1 MKNNKHCH
9 VRLAK
14 HRACILSATLVSP
27 LLLVAIIYT
36 QADAQNPTQTAS
48 VTVASQKT
56 TTTTVAPAIVDNLE
70 QEQEQEQEH
79 DTDTDTDS
87 ISYGFEALQNSFAI
101 DIDLPVENLDDN
113 PNSAQLVKFSSL
125 TPSLLA
131 LIMQQNGV
139 DINDKQ
145 NYRLIDAKG
154 HIMPM
159 AIRPVSKQSSVNQV
173 LQVVSVETDNPNA
186 VEKLRHALTVQF
198 DNPDNQQSIN
208 IDLSNLPS
216 NPVAAV
222 TNSPVRTWWL
232 TNPNFAKTQPAL
244 STEQSVNLWLKFL
257 PVNSAPPSKR
267 PLQLQIYGS
276 DDLQSWQMVS
286 QTVVSPFDPSQPTQR
301 GQPSQMVA
309 TQADGTNQP
318 IATGNAIAI
327 EPQQANYRYW
337 QVVANQPINLEAA
350 SLNRMVSEASFF
362 LTRASFSKTKDNANQ
377 WRLSLAQPMLT
388 TGVSF
393 FVPENQLWQVSIN
406 VPEQEANQLAK
417 INKTA
422 NVSNDKTLANSQID
436 KNHTTVSW
444 QPTLTKSLQLGG
456 QMQQDD
462 LPVDLLTPMYEMYFL
477 AQGTAP
483 YRLVINEPPV
493 LQQPNITLSN
503 QQLTSLGNTVEGQ
516 MQNIEALNN
525 PNASFERYKTWA
537 LWGVLAAIVAALALI
552 ALRLYQQTTTQ
563 APKE

>member
-1 MKNNKHCH
+1 MKKNKHCH

-56 TTTTVAPAIVDNLE
+56 TTTTVAPAIVDNS
-70 QEQEQEQEH
+70 EQEH
-79 DTDTDTDS
+79 DTDN

-131 LIMQQNGV
+131 LIMQQNGAT
-139 DINDKQ
+139 ISDKQ
-145 NYRLIDAKG
+145 NYRLVDAKG
-154 HIMPM
+154 HIMPT

-186 VEKLRHALTVQF
+186 VEKLRHALTVQL

-216 NPVAAV
+216 NPVSAV

-232 TNPNFAKTQPAL
+232 TNPNFAKTEPTL
-244 STEQSVNLWLKFL
+244 STEQAVNLWLKFL
-257 PVNSAPPSKR
+257 PVNSVQPSKR

-286 QTVVSPFDPSQPTQR
+286 QTVVSPFDPTQR
-301 GQPSQMVA
+301 GQPTQYSQMVA
-309 TQADGTNQP
+309 PQTDGSNQP
-318 IATGNAIAI
+318 IATGHAIAI

-337 QVVANQPINLEAA
+337 QVVANQPVNLEAA
-350 SLNRMVSEASFF
+350 SLNRRVSEPSFF
-362 LTRASFSKTKDNANQ
+362 LTRASFSKTKEDANQ

-393 FVPENQLWQVSIN
+393 FVPENQLWQVRIS

-444 QPTLTKSLQLGG
+444 QPTLTKSLHLDG

-483 YRLVINEPPV
+483 YRLVINEPRV
-493 LQQPNITLSN
+493 LQQPNITLSD
-503 QQLTSLGNTVEGQ
+503 QQLTRLGNTVEGQ

>member
-1 MKNNKHCH
+1 MKKNKHCH

-36 QADAQNPTQTAS
+36 QADAQNPTQTAA

-56 TTTTVAPAIVDNLE
+56 ATTTVAPAIVDNS
-70 QEQEQEQEH
+70 EQEH
-79 DTDTDTDS
+79 DADS

-101 DIDLPVENLDDN
+101 DIDLPGENQEDN

-125 TPSLLA
+125 MPSLLA

-139 DINDKQ
+139 NISDKQ

-186 VEKLRHALTVQF
+186 VEKLRHALTVQV

-232 TNPNFAKTQPAL
+232 TNPNFAKNQSTL
-244 STEQSVNLWLKFL
+244 STEQAVNLWLKFL
-257 PVNSAPPSKR
+257 PVNSAQPSKR

-286 QTVVSPFDPSQPTQR
+286 QTVVSPFDPSQR
-301 GQPSQMVA
+301 GQPSHSTQHSQMVA
-309 TQADGTNQP
+309 PQADGTNQP

-362 LTRASFSKTKDNANQ
+362 LTRASFSKTKDDANQ

-393 FVPENQLWQVSIN
+393 FVPENQLWQVTIN

-444 QPTLTKSLQLGG
+444 QPTLTKSLQLAG

>member
-1 MKNNKHCH
+1 MKKNKHCQ
-9 VRLAK
+9 VKLAK
-14 HRACILSATLVSP
+14 YRACILSVTLVSP

-48 VTVASQKT
+48 VTVTSQK

-70 QEQEQEQEH
+70 QEQKH
-79 DTDTDTDS
+79 DTDS
-87 ISYGFEALQNSFAI
+87 ISYGFEALQNSFVI
-101 DIDLPVENLDDN
+101 DIDLPVEDLQDN

-131 LIMQQNGV
+131 LIMQQNGAT
-139 DINDKQ
+139 ISDKQ

-159 AIRPVSKQSSVNQV
+159 AIRQVSKQSSVNQV

-186 VEKLRHALTVQF
+186 VEKLRHALNVQLN
-198 DNPDNQQSIN
+198 NPDNQQSIN
-208 IDLSNLPS
+208 IDFSNLPS

-244 STEQSVNLWLKFL
+244 STEQAVNLWLKFL
-257 PVNSAPPSKR
+257 PVNAAQPSKR

-286 QTVVSPFDPSQPTQR
+286 QTVVSPFDPSQR
-301 GQPSQMVA
+301 GQPSQMLA
-309 TQADGTNQP
+309 PQADGTNQP

-337 QVVANQPINLEAA
+337 QVVANQPVNLEAA

-362 LTRASFSKTKDNANQ
+362 LTHASFSKTKDDANQ

-406 VPEQEANQLAK
+406 VPEQEVNQLAK

-483 YRLVINEPPV
+483 YRLVINEPGV

>member
-1 MKNNKHCH
+1 MKKNKHCQ
-9 VRLAK
+9 VKLAK
-14 HRACILSATLVSP
+14 YRACILSVTLVSP

-48 VTVASQKT
+48 VTVTSQK

-70 QEQEQEQEH
+70 QEQKH
-79 DTDTDTDS
+79 DTDS

-101 DIDLPVENLDDN
+101 DIDLPGENQEDN

-131 LIMQQNGV
+131 LIMQQNGAT
-139 DINDKQ
+139 ISDKQ

-186 VEKLRHALTVQF
+186 VEKLRHALNVQLN
-198 DNPDNQQSIN
+198 NPDNQQSIN
-208 IDLSNLPS
+208 IDFSNLPS

-232 TNPNFAKTQPAL
+232 TNPNFAKNQPAL
-244 STEQSVNLWLKFL
+244 STEQAVNLWLKFL
-257 PVNSAPPSKR
+257 PVNSAQPSKR

-286 QTVVSPFDPSQPTQR
+286 QTVVSPFSPSQR
-301 GQPSQMVA
+301 GQPSQMLA
-309 TQADGTNQP
+309 PQADGTNQP

-337 QVVANQPINLEAA
+337 QVVANQPVNLEAA
-350 SLNRMVSEASFF
+350 SLNRRVSEPSFF
-362 LTRASFSKTKDNANQ
+362 LTRASFSKTKDDANQ

-462 LPVDLLTPMYEMYFL
+462 LPVNLLTPMYEMYFL

-483 YRLVINEPPV
+483 YRLVINEPGV

>member
-1 MKNNKHCH
+1 MKKNKHCH
-9 VRLAK
+9 VKLAK

-48 VTVASQKT
+48 VTVVSQK
-56 TTTTVAPAIVDNLE
+56 TTTTVAPAIVDNS
-70 QEQEQEQEH
+70 EQEH
-79 DTDTDTDS
+79 DTDS
-87 ISYGFEALQNSFAI
+87 ISYGFEALQNGFAI
-101 DIDLPVENLDDN
+101 DIDLPGENQEDN

-139 DINDKQ
+139 SISDKQ

-159 AIRPVSKQSSVNQV
+159 AIRQVSKQSSVNQV

-186 VEKLRHALTVQF
+186 VEKLRHALTVQL

-216 NPVAAV
+216 NQVAAV

-232 TNPNFAKTQPAL
+232 TNPNFAKNQPAL
-244 STEQSVNLWLKFL
+244 STEQAVNLWLKFL
-257 PVNSAPPSKR
+257 PVNSAQPSKR

-286 QTVVSPFDPSQPTQR
+286 QTVVSPFSPSQR
-301 GQPSQMVA
+301 GQPSQMLA
-309 TQADGTNQP
+309 PQADGTNQP

-337 QVVANQPINLEAA
+337 QVVANQPVNLEAA
-350 SLNRMVSEASFF
+350 SLNRRVSEASFF
-362 LTRASFSKTKDNANQ
+362 LTHASFSKTKDDANQ

-406 VPEQEANQLAK
+406 VPEQEVNQLAK

-483 YRLVINEPPV
+483 YRLVINEPGV

>member
-1 MKNNKHCH
+1 MKKNKHCH

-14 HRACILSATLVSP
+14 HRACILSVTLVSP

-56 TTTTVAPAIVDNLE
+56 TTTTVAPAIVGNS
-70 QEQEQEQEH
+70 EQEH
-79 DTDTDTDS
+79 DTDS

-101 DIDLPVENLDDN
+101 DIDLPGENQADN

-131 LIMQQNGV
+131 LIMQQNGAT
-139 DINDKQ
+139 ISDKQ

-186 VEKLRHALTVQF
+186 VEKLRHALTVQL

-208 IDLSNLPS
+208 IDFSNLPS

-244 STEQSVNLWLKFL
+244 STEQAVNLWLKFL
-257 PVNSAPPSKR
+257 PVNSAQPSKR

-286 QTVVSPFDPSQPTQR
+286 QTVVSPFDPSQSTQPTQH
-301 GQPSQMVA
+301 SQMVA
-309 TQADGTNQP
+309 PQTDGSNQP
-318 IATGNAIAI
+318 IATGHAIAI

-337 QVVANQPINLEAA
+337 QVVANQPVNLEAA
-350 SLNRMVSEASFF
+350 SLNRRVSEPSFF
-362 LTRASFSKTKDNANQ
+362 LTRASFSKTKEDANQ

-393 FVPENQLWQVSIN
+393 FVPENQLWQVRIS

-436 KNHTTVSW
+436 KNHTVVSW
-444 QPTLTKSLQLGG
+444 QPTLTKSLHLDG

-483 YRLVINEPPV
+483 YRLVINEPRV
-493 LQQPNITLSN
+493 LQQPNITLSD
-503 QQLTSLGNTVEGQ
+503 QQLTRLGNTVEGQ

>member
-1 MKNNKHCH
+1 MKKNKHCH
-9 VRLAK
+9 VKLAK

-48 VTVASQKT
+48 VTVVSQK
-56 TTTTVAPAIVDNLE
+56 TTTTVAPAIVDNS
-70 QEQEQEQEH
+70 EQEH
-79 DTDTDTDS
+79 DTDS
-87 ISYGFEALQNSFAI
+87 ISYGFEALQNGFAI
-101 DIDLPVENLDDN
+101 DIDLPGENQEDN

-131 LIMQQNGV
+131 LIMQQNGAT
-139 DINDKQ
+139 ISDKQ

-186 VEKLRHALTVQF
+186 VEKLRHALTVQL

-216 NPVAAV
+216 NQVAAV

-232 TNPNFAKTQPAL
+232 TNPNFAKNQPAL
-244 STEQSVNLWLKFL
+244 STEQAVNLWLKFL
-257 PVNSAPPSKR
+257 PVNSAQPSKR

-286 QTVVSPFDPSQPTQR
+286 QTVVSPFSPSQR
-301 GQPSQMVA
+301 GQPSQMLA
-309 TQADGTNQP
+309 PQADGTNQP

-362 LTRASFSKTKDNANQ
+362 LTHASFSKTKDDANQ

-406 VPEQEANQLAK
+406 VPEQEVNQLAK

-483 YRLVINEPPV
+483 YRLVINEPGV

>member
-1 MKNNKHCH
+1 MKKNKHCQ
-9 VRLAK
+9 VKLAK
-14 HRACILSATLVSP
+14 YRACILSVTLVSP

-48 VTVASQKT
+48 VTVTSQK

-70 QEQEQEQEH
+70 QEQKH
-79 DTDTDTDS
+79 DTDS
-87 ISYGFEALQNSFAI
+87 ISYGFEALQNSFVI
-101 DIDLPVENLDDN
+101 DIDLPVEDLQDN

-131 LIMQQNGV
+131 LIMQQNGAT
-139 DINDKQ
+139 ISDKQ

-186 VEKLRHALTVQF
+186 VEKLRHALTVQL

-216 NPVAAV
+216 NQVAAV

-232 TNPNFAKTQPAL
+232 TNPNFAKNQPAL
-244 STEQSVNLWLKFL
+244 STEQAVNLWLKFL
-257 PVNSAPPSKR
+257 PVNSAQPSKR

-286 QTVVSPFDPSQPTQR
+286 QTVVSPFSPSQR
-301 GQPSQMVA
+301 GQPSQMLA
-309 TQADGTNQP
+309 PQADGSNQP

-362 LTRASFSKTKDNANQ
+362 LTHASFSKTKDDANQ

-393 FVPENQLWQVSIN
+393 FVPENQLWQVRIS

-422 NVSNDKTLANSQID
+422 NVSNDKTLATTQID
-436 KNHTTVSW
+436 KNHTVVSW
-444 QPTLTKSLQLGG
+444 QPTLTKSLQLSG

-483 YRLVINEPPV
+483 YRLVINEPGV

>member
-1 MKNNKHCH
+1 MKKNKHCH

-56 TTTTVAPAIVDNLE
+56 TTTTVAPAIVDNSE
-70 QEQEQEQEH
+70 QAH
-79 DTDTDTDS
+79 DTDS

-101 DIDLPVENLDDN
+101 DIDLPGENQADN

-131 LIMQQNGV
+131 LIMQQNGAT
-139 DINDKQ
+139 ISDKQ

-186 VEKLRHALTVQF
+186 VEKLRHALTVQL

-232 TNPNFAKTQPAL
+232 TNPNFAKNQSNL
-244 STEQSVNLWLKFL
+244 STEQAVNLWLKFL
-257 PVNSAPPSKR
+257 PVNAAQPSKR

-286 QTVVSPFDPSQPTQR
+286 QTVVSPFDPSQSTQPTQH
-301 GQPSQMVA
+301 SQMVA
-309 TQADGTNQP
+309 AQADGSNQP
-318 IATGNAIAI
+318 IATGHAIAI

-337 QVVANQPINLEAA
+337 QVVANQPVNLEAA
-350 SLNRMVSEASFF
+350 SLNRRVSEPSFF
-362 LTRASFSKTKDNANQ
+362 LTRASFSKTKEDANQ

-483 YRLVINEPPV
+483 YRLVINEPRV

>member
-1 MKNNKHCH
+1 MKKNKHCQ
-9 VRLAK
+9 VKLAK
-14 HRACILSATLVSP
+14 YRACILSVTLVSP

-56 TTTTVAPAIVDNLE
+56 TTTVAPAIVDNLE
-70 QEQEQEQEH
+70 QEQKH
-79 DTDTDTDS
+79 DTDS
-87 ISYGFEALQNSFAI
+87 ISYGFEALQNSFVI
-101 DIDLPVENLDDN
+101 DIDLPVEDLQDN

-131 LIMQQNGV
+131 LIMQQNGAT
-139 DINDKQ
+139 ISDKQ

-186 VEKLRHALTVQF
+186 VEKLRHALNVQLN
-198 DNPDNQQSIN
+198 NPDNQQSIN
-208 IDLSNLPS
+208 IDFSNLPS

-232 TNPNFAKTQPAL
+232 TNPNFAKNQPAL
-244 STEQSVNLWLKFL
+244 STEQAINLWLKFL
-257 PVNSAPPSKR
+257 PVNSAQPSKR

-286 QTVVSPFDPSQPTQR
+286 QTVVSPFSPSQR
-301 GQPSQMVA
+301 GQPSQMLA
-309 TQADGTNQP
+309 PQADGTNQP

-337 QVVANQPINLEAA
+337 QVVANQPVNLEAA
-350 SLNRMVSEASFF
+350 SLNRRVSEPSFF
-362 LTRASFSKTKDNANQ
+362 LTRASFSKTKDDANQ

-406 VPEQEANQLAK
+406 VPEQEVNQLAK

-483 YRLVINEPPV
+483 YRLVINEPGV

>member
-1 MKNNKHCH
+1 MKKNKHCQ
-9 VRLAK
+9 VKLAK
-14 HRACILSATLVSP
+14 YRACILSVTLVSP

-48 VTVASQKT
+48 VTVTSQK

-70 QEQEQEQEH
+70 QEQKH
-79 DTDTDTDS
+79 DTDS
-87 ISYGFEALQNSFAI
+87 ISYGFEALQNSFVI
-101 DIDLPVENLDDN
+101 DIDLPVEDLQDN

-131 LIMQQNGV
+131 LIMQQNGAT
-139 DINDKQ
+139 ISDKQ

-186 VEKLRHALTVQF
+186 VEKLRHALNVQLN
-198 DNPDNQQSIN
+198 NPDNQQSIN
-208 IDLSNLPS
+208 IDFSNLPS

-232 TNPNFAKTQPAL
+232 TNPNFAKNQPAL
-244 STEQSVNLWLKFL
+244 STEQAINLWLKFL
-257 PVNSAPPSKR
+257 PVNSAQPSKR

-286 QTVVSPFDPSQPTQR
+286 QTVVSPFDPSQSTQPTQH
-301 GQPSQMVA
+301 SQMVA
-309 TQADGTNQP
+309 AQADGSNQP

-337 QVVANQPINLEAA
+337 QVVANQPVNLEAA
-350 SLNRMVSEASFF
+350 SLNRRVSEASFF
-362 LTRASFSKTKDNANQ
+362 LTHASFSKTKDDANQ

-393 FVPENQLWQVSIN
+393 FVPENQLWQVRIS
-406 VPEQEANQLAK
+406 VPEQEVNQLAK

-483 YRLVINEPPV
+483 YRLVINEPGV

>member
-1 MKNNKHCH
+1 MKKNKHCQ
-9 VRLAK
+9 VKLAK
-14 HRACILSATLVSP
+14 YRACILSVTLVSP

-48 VTVASQKT
+48 VTVTSQK

-70 QEQEQEQEH
+70 QEQKH
-79 DTDTDTDS
+79 DTDS
-87 ISYGFEALQNSFAI
+87 ISYGFEALQNGFAI
-101 DIDLPVENLDDN
+101 DIDLPGENQEDN

-139 DINDKQ
+139 SISDKQ

-186 VEKLRHALTVQF
+186 VEKLRHALTVQL

-232 TNPNFAKTQPAL
+232 TNPNFAKNQPAL
-244 STEQSVNLWLKFL
+244 STEQAINLWLKFL
-257 PVNSAPPSKR
+257 PVNSAQPSKR

-286 QTVVSPFDPSQPTQR
+286 QTVVSPFSPSQR
-301 GQPSQMVA
+301 GQPSQMLA
-309 TQADGTNQP
+309 PQADGTNQP

-337 QVVANQPINLEAA
+337 QVVANQPVNLEAA
-350 SLNRMVSEASFF
+350 SLNRRVSEPSFF
-362 LTRASFSKTKDNANQ
+362 LTRASFSKTKEDANQ

-406 VPEQEANQLAK
+406 VPEQEVNQLAK

-483 YRLVINEPPV
+483 YRLVINEPGV

>member
-1 MKNNKHCH
+1 MKKNKHCQ
-9 VRLAK
+9 VKLAK
-14 HRACILSATLVSP
+14 YRACILSATLVSP

-48 VTVASQKT
+48 ASITSQTQT
-56 TTTTVAPAIVDNLE
+56 TTTAVVPAIVDNLE
-70 QEQEQEQEH
+70 QEQEQEH
-79 DTDTDTDS
+79 DTDS

-101 DIDLPVENLDDN
+101 DIDLPVEDLDDN

-139 DINDKQ
+139 NISDKQ

-186 VEKLRHALTVQF
+186 VEKLRHALTVQL

-208 IDLSNLPS
+208 IDFSNLPS

-222 TNSPVRTWWL
+222 ANSPVRTWWL
-232 TNPNFAKTQPAL
+232 TNPNFAKNQSTL
-244 STEQSVNLWLKFL
+244 STEQAVNLWLKFL
-257 PVNSAPPSKR
+257 PVNSAQPSKR

-286 QTVVSPFDPSQPTQR
+286 QTVVSPFDPTQN
-301 GQPSQMVA
+301 SQMVA
-309 TQADGTNQP
+309 PQADGSNQP

-362 LTRASFSKTKDNANQ
+362 LTRASFSKTKDDTSQ

-483 YRLVINEPPV
+483 YRLVINEPRV
-493 LQQPNITLSN
+493 LQQPNITLSD
-503 QQLTSLGNTVEGQ
+503 QQLTSLGNTAEGQ

>member
-1 MKNNKHCH
+1 MKKNKHCH
-9 VRLAK
+9 VKLAK

-48 VTVASQKT
+48 VTVVSQK

-70 QEQEQEQEH
+70 QEQKH
-79 DTDTDTDS
+79 DTDS
-87 ISYGFEALQNSFAI
+87 ISYGFEALQNSFVI
-101 DIDLPVENLDDN
+101 DIDLPVEDLQDN

-131 LIMQQNGV
+131 LIMQQNGAT
-139 DINDKQ
+139 ISDKQ

-186 VEKLRHALTVQF
+186 VEKLRHALTVQL

-216 NPVAAV
+216 NQVAAV

-232 TNPNFAKTQPAL
+232 TNPNFAKNQPAL
-244 STEQSVNLWLKFL
+244 STEQAVNLWLKFL
-257 PVNSAPPSKR
+257 PVNSAQPSKR

-286 QTVVSPFDPSQPTQR
+286 QTVVSPFSPSQR
-301 GQPSQMVA
+301 GQPSQMLA
-309 TQADGTNQP
+309 PQADGTNQP

-362 LTRASFSKTKDNANQ
+362 LTHASFSKTKDDANQ

-406 VPEQEANQLAK
+406 VPEQEVNQLAK

-483 YRLVINEPPV
+483 YRLVINEPGV

>member
-1 MKNNKHCH
+1 MKKNKHCQ
-9 VRLAK
+9 VKLAK
-14 HRACILSATLVSP
+14 YRACILSVTLVSP

-48 VTVASQKT
+48 VTVTSQK

-70 QEQEQEQEH
+70 QEQKH
-79 DTDTDTDS
+79 DTDS
-87 ISYGFEALQNSFAI
+87 ISYGFEALQNSFVI
-101 DIDLPVENLDDN
+101 DIDLPVEDLQDN

-131 LIMQQNGV
+131 LIMQQNGAT
-139 DINDKQ
+139 ISDKQ

-186 VEKLRHALTVQF
+186 VEKLRHALNVQL

-216 NPVAAV
+216 NQVAAV

-232 TNPNFAKTQPAL
+232 TNPNFAKNQPAL
-244 STEQSVNLWLKFL
+244 STEQAVNLWLKFL
-257 PVNSAPPSKR
+257 PVNSAQPSKR

-286 QTVVSPFDPSQPTQR
+286 QTVVSPFSPSQR
-301 GQPSQMVA
+301 GQPSQMLA
-309 TQADGTNQP
+309 PQADGTNQP

-362 LTRASFSKTKDNANQ
+362 LTHASFSKTKDDANQ

-406 VPEQEANQLAK
+406 VPEQEVNQLAK

-483 YRLVINEPPV
+483 YRLVINEPGV

>member
-1 MKNNKHCH
+1 MKKNKHCQ
-9 VRLAK
+9 VKLAK
-14 HRACILSATLVSP
+14 YRACILSVTLVSP

-48 VTVASQKT
+48 VTVTSQK

-70 QEQEQEQEH
+70 QEQKH
-79 DTDTDTDS
+79 DTDS
-87 ISYGFEALQNSFAI
+87 ISYGFEALQNSFVI
-101 DIDLPVENLDDN
+101 DIDLPVEDLQDN

-131 LIMQQNGV
+131 LIMQQNGAT
-139 DINDKQ
+139 ISDKQ

-186 VEKLRHALTVQF
+186 VEKLRHALNVQLN
-198 DNPDNQQSIN
+198 NPDNQQSIN
-208 IDLSNLPS
+208 IDFSNLPS

-232 TNPNFAKTQPAL
+232 TNPNFAKNQPAL
-244 STEQSVNLWLKFL
+244 STEQAVNLWLKFL
-257 PVNSAPPSKR
+257 PVNSAQPSKR

-286 QTVVSPFDPSQPTQR
+286 QTVVSPFDPSQSTQPTQH
-301 GQPSQMVA
+301 SQMVA
-309 TQADGTNQP
+309 AQADGSNQP

-337 QVVANQPINLEAA
+337 QVVANQPVNLEAA
-350 SLNRMVSEASFF
+350 SLNRRVSEPSLF
-362 LTRASFSKTKDNANQ
+362 LTRASFSKTKEDANQ

-393 FVPENQLWQVSIN
+393 FVPENQLWQVRIS
-406 VPEQEANQLAK
+406 VPEQEVNQLAK

-483 YRLVINEPPV
+483 YRLVINEPGV

>member
-1 MKNNKHCH
+1 MKKNKHCQ
-9 VRLAK
+9 VKLAK
-14 HRACILSATLVSP
+14 YRACILSVTLVSP

-48 VTVASQKT
+48 VTVTSQK

-70 QEQEQEQEH
+70 QEQKH
-79 DTDTDTDS
+79 DTDS
-87 ISYGFEALQNSFAI
+87 ISYGFEALQNSFVI
-101 DIDLPVENLDDN
+101 DIDLPVEDLQDN

-139 DINDKQ
+139 SISDKQ

-159 AIRPVSKQSSVNQV
+159 AIRQVSKQSSVNQV

-186 VEKLRHALTVQF
+186 VEKLRHALTVQL

-216 NPVAAV
+216 NQVAAV

-232 TNPNFAKTQPAL
+232 TNPNFAKNQPAL
-244 STEQSVNLWLKFL
+244 STEQAVNLWLKFL
-257 PVNSAPPSKR
+257 PVNSAQPSKR

-286 QTVVSPFDPSQPTQR
+286 QTVVSPFSPSQR
-301 GQPSQMVA
+301 GQPSQMLA
-309 TQADGTNQP
+309 PQADGTNQP

-362 LTRASFSKTKDNANQ
+362 LTHASFSKTKDDANQ

-406 VPEQEANQLAK
+406 VPEQEVNQLAK

-483 YRLVINEPPV
+483 YRLVINEPGV

>member
-1 MKNNKHCH
+1 MKKNKHCH

-14 HRACILSATLVSP
+14 HRACILAATLVSP

-56 TTTTVAPAIVDNLE
+56 TTTTVVPAIVDNS
-70 QEQEQEQEH
+70 EQEQEH
-79 DTDTDTDS
+79 DTDS

-131 LIMQQNGV
+131 LIMQQNGAT
-139 DINDKQ
+139 ISDKQ

-186 VEKLRHALTVQF
+186 VEKLRHALTVQL

-232 TNPNFAKTQPAL
+232 TNPNFAKNQPNL
-244 STEQSVNLWLKFL
+244 STEQAVNLWLKFL
-257 PVNSAPPSKR
+257 PVNAAQPSKR

-286 QTVVSPFDPSQPTQR
+286 QTVVSPFDSSQPTQH
-301 GQPSQMVA
+301 SQMVVP
-309 TQADGTNQP
+309 QADGTNQP

-362 LTRASFSKTKDNANQ
+362 LTRASFSKTKDDANQ

-537 LWGVLAAIVAALALI
+537 LWGVLTAIVAALALI

>member
-1 MKNNKHCH
+1 MKKNKHCH

-14 HRACILSATLVSP
+14 YRACILSATLFSP
-27 LLLVAIIYT
+27 LLLIAIIYT

-48 VTVASQKT
+48 ASITSQTQT
-56 TTTTVAPAIVDNLE
+56 TTTTVTPAIVDNS
-70 QEQEQEQEH
+70 EQEH
-79 DTDTDTDS
+79 DIDS
-87 ISYGFEALQNSFAI
+87 ISYGLEALQNSFAI
-101 DIDLPVENLDDN
+101 DIDLPVEDLDDN

-173 LQVVSVETDNPNA
+173 LQVVSVEMDNPNA
-186 VEKLRHALTVQF
+186 VEKLRHALTVQL
-198 DNPDNQQSIN
+198 DNSDNQQSIN

-244 STEQSVNLWLKFL
+244 STEQAVNLWLKFL
-257 PVNSAPPSKR
+257 PVNSAQPSKR

-309 TQADGTNQP
+309 LQADGSNQP

-350 SLNRMVSEASFF
+350 SLNRRVSEASFF

-462 LPVDLLTPMYEMYFL
+462 LPVNLLTPMYEMYFL

-483 YRLVINEPPV
+483 YRLVINEPRV

>member
-1 MKNNKHCH
+1 MKKNKHCH
-9 VRLAK
+9 VKLAK

-48 VTVASQKT
+48 VTVVSQK

-70 QEQEQEQEH
+70 QEQKH
-79 DTDTDTDS
+79 DTDS
-87 ISYGFEALQNSFAI
+87 ISYGFEALQNSFVI
-101 DIDLPVENLDDN
+101 DIDLPVEDLQDN

-131 LIMQQNGV
+131 LIMQQNGAT
-139 DINDKQ
+139 ISDKQ

-186 VEKLRHALTVQF
+186 VEKLRHALNVQLN
-198 DNPDNQQSIN
+198 NPDNQQSIN
-208 IDLSNLPS
+208 IDFSNLPS

-232 TNPNFAKTQPAL
+232 TNPNFAKNQPAL
-244 STEQSVNLWLKFL
+244 STEQAINLWLKFL
-257 PVNSAPPSKR
+257 PVNSAQPSKR

-286 QTVVSPFDPSQPTQR
+286 QTVVSPFSPSQR
-301 GQPSQMVA
+301 GQPSQMLA
-309 TQADGTNQP
+309 PQADGTNQP

-362 LTRASFSKTKDNANQ
+362 LTHASFSKTKDDANQ

-393 FVPENQLWQVSIN
+393 FVPENQLWQVRIS
-406 VPEQEANQLAK
+406 VPEQEVNQLAK

-483 YRLVINEPPV
+483 YRLVINEPGV

>member
-1 MKNNKHCH
+1 MKKNKHCQ
-9 VRLAK
+9 VKLAK
-14 HRACILSATLVSP
+14 YRACILSVTLVSP

-48 VTVASQKT
+48 VTVTSQK

-70 QEQEQEQEH
+70 QEQKH
-79 DTDTDTDS
+79 DTDS
-87 ISYGFEALQNSFAI
+87 ISYGFEALQNSFVI
-101 DIDLPVENLDDN
+101 DIDLPVEDLQDN

-131 LIMQQNGV
+131 LIMQQNGAT
-139 DINDKQ
+139 ISDKQ

-159 AIRPVSKQSSVNQV
+159 AIRPVSKQSSVNHV

-186 VEKLRHALTVQF
+186 VEKLRHALNVQLN
-198 DNPDNQQSIN
+198 NPDNQQSIN
-208 IDLSNLPS
+208 IDFSNLPS

-232 TNPNFAKTQPAL
+232 TNPNFAKNQPAL
-244 STEQSVNLWLKFL
+244 STEQAINLWLKFL
-257 PVNSAPPSKR
+257 PVNSAQPSKR

-286 QTVVSPFDPSQPTQR
+286 QTVVSPFDPSQSTQPTQH
-301 GQPSQMVA
+301 SQMVA
-309 TQADGTNQP
+309 AQADGSNQP

-337 QVVANQPINLEAA
+337 QVVANQPVNLEAA
-350 SLNRMVSEASFF
+350 SLNRRVSEASFF
-362 LTRASFSKTKDNANQ
+362 LTHASFSKTKDDANQ

-393 FVPENQLWQVSIN
+393 FVPENQLWQVRIS
-406 VPEQEANQLAK
+406 VPEQEVNQLAK

-483 YRLVINEPPV
+483 YRLVINEPGV

>member
-1 MKNNKHCH
+1 MKKNKHCH
-9 VRLAK
+9 VKLAK
-14 HRACILSATLVSP
+14 HRACILSVTLVSP

-36 QADAQNPTQTAS
+36 QADAQNRTQTAS
-48 VTVASQKT
+48 VTVASQTQT
-56 TTTTVAPAIVDNLE
+56 TTTTVVPAIVDNS
-70 QEQEQEQEH
+70 EQEH
-79 DTDTDTDS
+79 DTDS

-101 DIDLPVENLDDN
+101 DIDLPGENQEDN
-113 PNSAQLVKFSSL
+113 PNNAQLVKFSSL

-131 LIMQQNGV
+131 LITQQNGV

-186 VEKLRHALTVQF
+186 VEKLRHALTVQL

-208 IDLSNLPS
+208 IALSNLPS
-216 NPVAAV
+216 NPVSAV

-232 TNPNFAKTQPAL
+232 TNPNFAKNQSTL
-244 STEQSVNLWLKFL
+244 STEQAVNLWLKFL
-257 PVNSAPPSKR
+257 PVNSAQPSKR

-286 QTVVSPFDPSQPTQR
+286 QTVVSPFNPTQN
-301 GQPSQMVA
+301 SQMVA
-309 TQADGTNQP
+309 PQADGTNQP

-362 LTRASFSKTKDNANQ
+362 LTRASFSKTKDDTSQ

-483 YRLVINEPPV
+483 YRLVINEPRV

>member
-1 MKNNKHCH
+1 MKKNKHCQ
-9 VRLAK
+9 VKLAK
-14 HRACILSATLVSP
+14 YRACILSVTLVSP

-48 VTVASQKT
+48 VTVTSQK

-70 QEQEQEQEH
+70 QEQKH
-79 DTDTDTDS
+79 DTDS
-87 ISYGFEALQNSFAI
+87 ISYGFEALQNSFVI
-101 DIDLPVENLDDN
+101 DIDLPVEDLQDN

-131 LIMQQNGV
+131 LIMQQNGAT
-139 DINDKQ
+139 ISDKQ

-186 VEKLRHALTVQF
+186 VEKLRHALTVQL
-198 DNPDNQQSIN
+198 DNPNNQQSIN

-232 TNPNFAKTQPAL
+232 TNPNFAKNQPAL
-244 STEQSVNLWLKFL
+244 STEQAVNLWLKFL
-257 PVNSAPPSKR
+257 PVNSAQPSKR

-286 QTVVSPFDPSQPTQR
+286 QTVVSPFDPSQSTQPTQH
-301 GQPSQMVA
+301 SQMVA
-309 TQADGTNQP
+309 PQADGSNQP

-362 LTRASFSKTKDNANQ
+362 LTHASFSKTKDDANQ

-393 FVPENQLWQVSIN
+393 FVPENQLWQVRIS

-483 YRLVINEPPV
+483 YRLVINEPGV

>member
-1 MKNNKHCH
+1 MKNNQHCH

-27 LLLVAIIYT
+27 LLLIAIIYT

-48 VTVASQKT
+48 VTVASQTQT
-56 TTTTVAPAIVDNLE
+56 TTTTVVPAIVDNS
-70 QEQEQEQEH
+70 EQEQEQEH
-79 DTDTDTDS
+79 DTDS

-101 DIDLPVENLDDN
+101 DIDLPGENQEDN

-139 DINDKQ
+139 NISDKQ

-186 VEKLRHALTVQF
+186 VEKLRHALTVQL

-232 TNPNFAKTQPAL
+232 TNPNFAKNQSTL
-244 STEQSVNLWLKFL
+244 STEQAVNLWLKFL
-257 PVNSAPPSKR
+257 PVNSAQPSKR

-286 QTVVSPFDPSQPTQR
+286 QTVVSPFSRSQPTQ
-301 GQPSQMVA
+301 MVA
-309 TQADGTNQP
+309 PQVDGSNQP

-417 INKTA
+417 INNTA

-462 LPVDLLTPMYEMYFL
+462 LPVNLLTPMYEMYFL

-483 YRLVINEPPV
+483 YRLVINEPRV

-503 QQLTSLGNTVEGQ
+503 QQLTSLGNTAEGQ

>member
-1 MKNNKHCH
+1 MKKNKHCQ
-9 VRLAK
+9 VKLAK
-14 HRACILSATLVSP
+14 YRACILSVTLVSP

-70 QEQEQEQEH
+70 QEQKH
-79 DTDTDTDS
+79 DTDS
-87 ISYGFEALQNSFAI
+87 ISYGFEALQNSFVI
-101 DIDLPVENLDDN
+101 DIDLPVEDLQDN

-131 LIMQQNGV
+131 LIMQQNGAT
-139 DINDKQ
+139 ISDKQ

-186 VEKLRHALTVQF
+186 VEKLRHALNVQLN
-198 DNPDNQQSIN
+198 NPDNQQSIN
-208 IDLSNLPS
+208 IDFSNLPS

-232 TNPNFAKTQPAL
+232 TNPNFAKNQPAL
-244 STEQSVNLWLKFL
+244 STEQAVNLWLKFL
-257 PVNSAPPSKR
+257 PVNSAQPSKR

-286 QTVVSPFDPSQPTQR
+286 QTVVSPFSPSQR
-301 GQPSQMVA
+301 GQPSQMLA
-309 TQADGTNQP
+309 PQADGTNQP

-362 LTRASFSKTKDNANQ
+362 LTHASFSKTKDDANQ

-422 NVSNDKTLANSQID
+422 TVSNDKTLANSQID

-483 YRLVINEPPV
+483 YRLVINEPRV

>member
-1 MKNNKHCH
+1 MKKNKHCQ
-9 VRLAK
+9 VKLAK
-14 HRACILSATLVSP
+14 YRACILSATLVSP

-56 TTTTVAPAIVDNLE
+56 TTTTTVAPAIVDKS
-70 QEQEQEQEH
+70 EQEH
-79 DTDTDTDS
+79 DTDS
-87 ISYGFEALQNSFAI
+87 ISYGFEALQNSFVI
-101 DIDLPVENLDDN
+101 DIDLPVEDLQDN

-131 LIMQQNGV
+131 LIMQQNGAT
-139 DINDKQ
+139 ISDKQ

-186 VEKLRHALTVQF
+186 VEKLRHALNVQLN
-198 DNPDNQQSIN
+198 NPDNQQSIN
-208 IDLSNLPS
+208 IDFSNLPS

-232 TNPNFAKTQPAL
+232 TNPNFAKTEPTL
-244 STEQSVNLWLKFL
+244 STEQAVNLWLKFL
-257 PVNSAPPSKR
+257 PVNSVQPSKR

-286 QTVVSPFDPSQPTQR
+286 QTVVSPFDPSQSTQPTQH
-301 GQPSQMVA
+301 SQMVA
-309 TQADGTNQP
+309 PQADGSNQP

-337 QVVANQPINLEAA
+337 QVVANQPVNLEAA
-350 SLNRMVSEASFF
+350 SLNRRVSEPSFF
-362 LTRASFSKTKDNANQ
+362 LTRASFSKTKEDANQ

-406 VPEQEANQLAK
+406 VPEQEVNQLAK

-444 QPTLTKSLQLGG
+444 QPTLTKSLHLDG

-483 YRLVINEPPV
+483 YRLVINEPRV

>member
-1 MKNNKHCH
+1 MKKNKHCH

-14 HRACILSATLVSP
+14 HRACILSVTLVSP

-56 TTTTVAPAIVDNLE
+56 TTTTVAPAIVDNSE
-70 QEQEQEQEH
+70 QAH
-79 DTDTDTDS
+79 DTDS

-101 DIDLPVENLDDN
+101 DIDLPGENQADN

-139 DINDKQ
+139 SISDKQ

-186 VEKLRHALTVQF
+186 VEKLRHALTVQL

-232 TNPNFAKTQPAL
+232 TNPNFAKNQSNL
-244 STEQSVNLWLKFL
+244 STEQAVNLWLKFL
-257 PVNSAPPSKR
+257 PVNAAQPSKR

-286 QTVVSPFDPSQPTQR
+286 QTVVSPFDPTQR
-301 GQPSQMVA
+301 GQPTQYSQMVA
-309 TQADGTNQP
+309 PQTDGSNQP
-318 IATGNAIAI
+318 IATGHAIAI

-337 QVVANQPINLEAA
+337 QVVANQPVNLEAA
-350 SLNRMVSEASFF
+350 SLNRRVSEPSFF
-362 LTRASFSKTKDNANQ
+362 LTRASFSKTKEDANQ

-393 FVPENQLWQVSIN
+393 FVPENQLWQVRIS

-444 QPTLTKSLQLGG
+444 QPTLTKSLQLAG

-483 YRLVINEPPV
+483 YRLVINEPRV
-493 LQQPNITLSN
+493 LQQPNITLSD
-503 QQLTSLGNTVEGQ
+503 QQLTRLGNTVEGQ

>member
-1 MKNNKHCH
+1 MKKNKHCH

-48 VTVASQKT
+48 VTVDSQKT
-56 TTTTVAPAIVDNLE
+56 TTTTVVPAIVDNSE
-70 QEQEQEQEH
+70 QAH
-79 DTDTDTDS
+79 DTDS

-101 DIDLPVENLDDN
+101 DIDLPGENQEDN

-131 LIMQQNGV
+131 LIMQQNGAT
-139 DINDKQ
+139 ISDKQ

-186 VEKLRHALTVQF
+186 VEKLRHALTVQL

-208 IDLSNLPS
+208 IDFSNLPS
-216 NPVAAV
+216 NPVSAV

-232 TNPNFAKTQPAL
+232 TNPNFAKNQPAL
-244 STEQSVNLWLKFL
+244 STEQAVNLWLKFL
-257 PVNSAPPSKR
+257 PVNSAQPSKR

-286 QTVVSPFDPSQPTQR
+286 QTVVSPFNPTQH
-301 GQPSQMVA
+301 SQMVA
-309 TQADGTNQP
+309 PQTDGSNHP

-350 SLNRMVSEASFF
+350 SLNRRVSEASFF
-362 LTRASFSKTKDNANQ
+362 LTRASFSKTKDDANQ

-393 FVPENQLWQVSIN
+393 FVPENQLWQVRIS

-422 NVSNDKTLANSQID
+422 NVSNDKTLANTQID

-444 QPTLTKSLQLGG
+444 QPTLTKSLQLAG

-483 YRLVINEPPV
+483 YRLVINEPRV

>member
-1 MKNNKHCH
+1 MKKNKHCQ
-9 VRLAK
+9 VKLAK
-14 HRACILSATLVSP
+14 YRACILSVTLVSP

-48 VTVASQKT
+48 VTVASQTQT
-56 TTTTVAPAIVDNLE
+56 TTTTVVPAIVDNS
-70 QEQEQEQEH
+70 EQEH
-79 DTDTDTDS
+79 DTDS

-101 DIDLPVENLDDN
+101 DIDLPGENQEDN

-139 DINDKQ
+139 NISDKQ

-186 VEKLRHALTVQF
+186 VEKLRHALTVQL

-244 STEQSVNLWLKFL
+244 STEQAVNLWLKFL
-257 PVNSAPPSKR
+257 PVNSAQPSKR

-286 QTVVSPFDPSQPTQR
+286 QTVVSPFDPSQLT
-301 GQPSQMVA
+301 QPSQMVA

-318 IATGNAIAI
+318 IAAGNAIAI

-362 LTRASFSKTKDNANQ
+362 LTRASFSKTKDDANQ

-393 FVPENQLWQVSIN
+393 FVPENQLWQVRIS

-422 NVSNDKTLANSQID
+422 NVSNDKTLATTQID
-436 KNHTTVSW
+436 KNHTVVSW
-444 QPTLTKSLQLGG
+444 QPTLTKSLHLDG

-462 LPVDLLTPMYEMYFL
+462 LPVNLLTPMYEMYFL

-483 YRLVINEPPV
+483 YRLVINEPRV

>member
-1 MKNNKHCH
+1 MKKNKHCQ
-9 VRLAK
+9 VKLAK
-14 HRACILSATLVSP
+14 YRACILSVTLVSP

-70 QEQEQEQEH
+70 QEQEQEH
-79 DTDTDTDS
+79 DTDTDS
-87 ISYGFEALQNSFAI
+87 ISYGFEALQNSFVI
-101 DIDLPVENLDDN
+101 DIDLPVEDLQDN

-131 LIMQQNGV
+131 LIMQQNGAT
-139 DINDKQ
+139 ISDKQ

-186 VEKLRHALTVQF
+186 VEKLRHALTVQL

-232 TNPNFAKTQPAL
+232 TNPNFAKTEPTL
-244 STEQSVNLWLKFL
+244 STEQAVNLWLKFL
-257 PVNSAPPSKR
+257 PVNSAQPSKR

-286 QTVVSPFDPSQPTQR
+286 QTVVSPFSRSQPTQT
-301 GQPSQMVA
+301 VA
-309 TQADGTNQP
+309 PQVDGSNQP

-362 LTRASFSKTKDNANQ
+362 LTRASFSKTKDDANQ

-393 FVPENQLWQVSIN
+393 FVPENQLWQVRIS

-422 NVSNDKTLANSQID
+422 NVSNDKTLATTQID

-483 YRLVINEPPV
+483 YRLVINEPRV

-503 QQLTSLGNTVEGQ
+503 QQLTRLGNTVEGQ

>member
-1 MKNNKHCH
+1 MKKNKHCQ
-9 VRLAK
+9 VKLAK
-14 HRACILSATLVSP
+14 YRACILSVTLVSP

-48 VTVASQKT
+48 VTVTSQK

-70 QEQEQEQEH
+70 QEQKH
-79 DTDTDTDS
+79 DTDS
-87 ISYGFEALQNSFAI
+87 ISYGFEALQNSFVI
-101 DIDLPVENLDDN
+101 DIDLPVEDLQDN

-131 LIMQQNGV
+131 LIMQQNGAT
-139 DINDKQ
+139 ISDKQ

-159 AIRPVSKQSSVNQV
+159 AIRQVSKQSSVNQV

-186 VEKLRHALTVQF
+186 VEKLRHALNVQLN
-198 DNPDNQQSIN
+198 NPDNQQSIN
-208 IDLSNLPS
+208 IDFSNLPS

-232 TNPNFAKTQPAL
+232 TNPNFAKNQPAL
-244 STEQSVNLWLKFL
+244 STEQAVNLWLKFL
-257 PVNSAPPSKR
+257 PVNSAQPSKR

-286 QTVVSPFDPSQPTQR
+286 QTVVSPFSPSQR
-301 GQPSQMVA
+301 GQPSQMLA
-309 TQADGTNQP
+309 PQADGTNQP

-337 QVVANQPINLEAA
+337 QVVANQPVNLEAA
-350 SLNRMVSEASFF
+350 SLNRRVSEPSFF
-362 LTRASFSKTKDNANQ
+362 LTRASFSKTKEDANQ

-393 FVPENQLWQVSIN
+393 FVPENQLWQVRIS

-422 NVSNDKTLANSQID
+422 NVSNDKTLATTQID
-436 KNHTTVSW
+436 KNHTVVSW
-444 QPTLTKSLQLGG
+444 QPTLTKSLHLDG

-462 LPVDLLTPMYEMYFL
+462 LPVNLLTPMYEMYFL

-483 YRLVINEPPV
+483 YRLVINEPGV

>member
-1 MKNNKHCH
+1 MKKNKHCQ
-9 VRLAK
+9 VKLNK
-14 HRACILSATLVSP
+14 YRACILSVTLVSP

-48 VTVASQKT
+48 VTVASQTQT
-56 TTTTVAPAIVDNLE
+56 TTTTVVPAIVDNS
-70 QEQEQEQEH
+70 EQEQEH
-79 DTDTDTDS
+79 DTDN

-101 DIDLPVENLDDN
+101 DIDLPGENQADN

-139 DINDKQ
+139 SISDKQ

-186 VEKLRHALTVQF
+186 VEKLRHALTVQL

-208 IDLSNLPS
+208 IDFSNLPS

-222 TNSPVRTWWL
+222 ANSPVRTWWL
-232 TNPNFAKTQPAL
+232 TNPNFAKNQSTL
-244 STEQSVNLWLKFL
+244 STEQAVNLWLKFL
-257 PVNSAPPSKR
+257 PVNSAQPSKR

-286 QTVVSPFDPSQPTQR
+286 QTVVSPFNPS
-301 GQPSQMVA
+301 QPSQMVA
-309 TQADGTNQP
+309 PQADGSNQP

-362 LTRASFSKTKDNANQ
+362 LTRASFSKTKEDANQ

-483 YRLVINEPPV
+483 YRLVINEPRV

>member
-1 MKNNKHCH
+1 MKKNKHCH
-9 VRLAK
+9 VKLAK

-48 VTVASQKT
+48 VTVVSQK
-56 TTTTVAPAIVDNLE
+56 TTTTVAPAIVDNS
-70 QEQEQEQEH
+70 EQEH
-79 DTDTDTDS
+79 DTDS

-101 DIDLPVENLDDN
+101 DIDLPGENQADN

-131 LIMQQNGV
+131 LIMQQNGAT
-139 DINDKQ
+139 ISDKQ

-186 VEKLRHALTVQF
+186 VEKLRHALNVQLN
-198 DNPDNQQSIN
+198 NPDNQQSIN
-208 IDLSNLPS
+208 IDFSNLPS

-232 TNPNFAKTQPAL
+232 TNPNFAKNQPNL
-244 STEQSVNLWLKFL
+244 STEQAVNLWLKFL
-257 PVNSAPPSKR
+257 PVNAAQPSKR

-286 QTVVSPFDPSQPTQR
+286 QTVVSPFDPSQSTQPTQH
-301 GQPSQMVA
+301 SQMVA
-309 TQADGTNQP
+309 PQTDGSNQP

-362 LTRASFSKTKDNANQ
+362 LTRASFSKTKDDANQ

-406 VPEQEANQLAK
+406 IPEQEANQLAK

-462 LPVDLLTPMYEMYFL
+462 LPVNLLTPMYEMYFL

-483 YRLVINEPPV
+483 YRLVINEPRV

-503 QQLTSLGNTVEGQ
+503 QQLTRLGNTVEGQ

>member
-1 MKNNKHCH
+1 MKKNKHCQ
-9 VRLAK
+9 VKLAK
-14 HRACILSATLVSP
+14 YRACILSVTLVSP

-48 VTVASQKT
+48 VTVTSQK

-70 QEQEQEQEH
+70 QEQKH
-79 DTDTDTDS
+79 DTDS
-87 ISYGFEALQNSFAI
+87 ISYGFEALQNSFVI
-101 DIDLPVENLDDN
+101 DIDLPVEDLQDN

-131 LIMQQNGV
+131 LIMQQNGAT
-139 DINDKQ
+139 ISDKQ

-159 AIRPVSKQSSVNQV
+159 AIRQVSKQSSVNQV

-186 VEKLRHALTVQF
+186 VEKLRHALNVQLN
-198 DNPDNQQSIN
+198 NPDNQQSIN

-216 NPVAAV
+216 NQVAAV

-232 TNPNFAKTQPAL
+232 TNPNFAKNQPAL
-244 STEQSVNLWLKFL
+244 STEQAINLWLKFL
-257 PVNSAPPSKR
+257 PVNSAQPSKR

-286 QTVVSPFDPSQPTQR
+286 QTVVSPFSPSQR
-301 GQPSQMVA
+301 GQPSQMLA
-309 TQADGTNQP
+309 PQADGTNQP

-337 QVVANQPINLEAA
+337 QVVANQPVNLEAA
-350 SLNRMVSEASFF
+350 SLNRRVSEPSFF
-362 LTRASFSKTKDNANQ
+362 LTHASFSKTKDDANQ

-393 FVPENQLWQVSIN
+393 FVPENQLWQVRIS
-406 VPEQEANQLAK
+406 VPEQEVNQLAK

-483 YRLVINEPPV
+483 YRLVINEPGV

>member
-1 MKNNKHCH
+1 MKKNKHCQ
-9 VRLAK
+9 VKLAK
-14 HRACILSATLVSP
+14 YRACILSVTLVSP

-56 TTTTVAPAIVDNLE
+56 NVTTVAPAIVDNSE
-70 QEQEQEQEH
+70 QEQKH
-79 DTDTDTDS
+79 DTDS

-101 DIDLPVENLDDN
+101 DIDLPGENQEDN

-131 LIMQQNGV
+131 LIMQQNGAA
-139 DINDKQ
+139 ISDKQ

-159 AIRPVSKQSSVNQV
+159 AIRPVSNQSSVNQV

-186 VEKLRHALTVQF
+186 VEKLRHALTVQL

-244 STEQSVNLWLKFL
+244 STEQAVNLWLKFL
-257 PVNSAPPSKR
+257 PVNSAQPSKR

-276 DDLQSWQMVS
+276 EDLQSWQMVS
-286 QTVVSPFDPSQPTQR
+286 QTVVSPFSPSQSTQPS
-301 GQPSQMVA
+301 QQATQHSQMVA
-309 TQADGTNQP
+309 PQTDGSNQP

-337 QVVANQPINLEAA
+337 QVVANQPINLVAA

-362 LTRASFSKTKDNANQ
+362 LTRASFSKTKDDANQ

-462 LPVDLLTPMYEMYFL
+462 LPVNLLTPMYEMYFL

-483 YRLVINEPPV
+483 YRLVINEPRV

-503 QQLTSLGNTVEGQ
+503 QQLTSLGNTAEGQ

>member
-1 MKNNKHCH
+1 MKKNKHCH

-14 HRACILSATLVSP
+14 YRACILSATLFSP
-27 LLLVAIIYT
+27 LLLIAIIYT
-36 QADAQNPTQTAS
+36 QADAQNPTQTPSA
-48 VTVASQKT
+48 TVASQK
-56 TTTTVAPAIVDNLE
+56 TTTTVAPAIVDNSE
-70 QEQEQEQEH
+70 QDH
-79 DTDTDTDS
+79 DTDS

-101 DIDLPVENLDDN
+101 DIDLPGENQEDN
-113 PNSAQLVKFSSL
+113 LNSAQLVKFSSL

-139 DINDKQ
+139 SINDKQ

-186 VEKLRHALTVQF
+186 VEKLRHALTVQL

-232 TNPNFAKTQPAL
+232 TNPNFAKNQSTL
-244 STEQSVNLWLKFL
+244 STEKAVNLWLKFL
-257 PVNSAPPSKR
+257 PVNSAQPSKR

-286 QTVVSPFDPSQPTQR
+286 QTVVSPFSPSQR
-301 GQPSQMVA
+301 GQPSQATQMVA

-362 LTRASFSKTKDNANQ
+362 LTRASFSKTKDVANQ
-377 WRLSLAQPMLT
+377 WRLSLTQPMLT

-422 NVSNDKTLANSQID
+422 NVSNDKNLANSQID

-462 LPVDLLTPMYEMYFL
+462 LPVNLLTPMYEMYFL

-483 YRLVINEPPV
+483 YRLVINEPRV

-503 QQLTSLGNTVEGQ
+503 QQLTNLGNTVEGQ

>member
-1 MKNNKHCH
+1 MKKNKHCQ
-9 VRLAK
+9 VKLAK
-14 HRACILSATLVSP
+14 HRACILSVTLVSP

-48 VTVASQKT
+48 VTVVSQK
-56 TTTTVAPAIVDNLE
+56 TTTTVAPAIVDNS
-70 QEQEQEQEH
+70 EQEH
-79 DTDTDTDS
+79 DTDS
-87 ISYGFEALQNSFAI
+87 ISYGFEALQNGFAI
-101 DIDLPVENLDDN
+101 DIDLPGENQEDN

-139 DINDKQ
+139 SISDKQ

-159 AIRPVSKQSSVNQV
+159 AIRQVSKQSSVNQV

-186 VEKLRHALTVQF
+186 VEKLRHALTVQL

-216 NPVAAV
+216 NQVAAV

-232 TNPNFAKTQPAL
+232 TNPNFAKNQPAL
-244 STEQSVNLWLKFL
+244 STEQAVNLWLKFL
-257 PVNSAPPSKR
+257 PVNSAQPSKR

-286 QTVVSPFDPSQPTQR
+286 QTVVSPFSPSQR
-301 GQPSQMVA
+301 GQPSQMLA
-309 TQADGTNQP
+309 PQADGTNQP
-318 IATGNAIAI
+318 IATGHAIAL
-327 EPQQANYRYW
+327 EPQHAHSRYW
-337 QVVANQPINLEAA
+337 PVVANQPINLEAA

-362 LTRASFSKTKDNANQ
+362 LTHASFSKTKDDANQ

-406 VPEQEANQLAK
+406 VPEQEVNQLAK

-483 YRLVINEPPV
+483 YRLVINEPGV

>member
-1 MKNNKHCH
+1 MKKNKHCQ
-9 VRLAK
+9 VKLAK
-14 HRACILSATLVSP
+14 YRACILSVTLVSP

-48 VTVASQKT
+48 VTVTSQK

-70 QEQEQEQEH
+70 QEQKH
-79 DTDTDTDS
+79 DTDS
-87 ISYGFEALQNSFAI
+87 ISYGFEALQNSFVI
-101 DIDLPVENLDDN
+101 DIDLPGENQEDN

-131 LIMQQNGV
+131 LIMQQNGAT
-139 DINDKQ
+139 ISDKQ

-186 VEKLRHALTVQF
+186 VEKLRHALNVQLN
-198 DNPDNQQSIN
+198 NPDNQQSIN
-208 IDLSNLPS
+208 IDFSNLPS

-232 TNPNFAKTQPAL
+232 TNPNFAKNQPAL
-244 STEQSVNLWLKFL
+244 STEQAVNLWLKFL
-257 PVNSAPPSKR
+257 PVNSAQPSKR

-286 QTVVSPFDPSQPTQR
+286 QTVVSPFSPSQR
-301 GQPSQMVA
+301 GQPSQMLA
-309 TQADGTNQP
+309 PQADGTNQP

-362 LTRASFSKTKDNANQ
+362 LTHASFSKTKDDANQ

-406 VPEQEANQLAK
+406 VPEQEVNQLAK

-483 YRLVINEPPV
+483 YRLVINEPGV

>member
-1 MKNNKHCH
+1 MKKNKHCQ
-9 VRLAK
+9 VKLAK
-14 HRACILSATLVSP
+14 YRACILSVTLVSP

-48 VTVASQKT
+48 VTVTSQK

-70 QEQEQEQEH
+70 QEQKH
-79 DTDTDTDS
+79 DTDS
-87 ISYGFEALQNSFAI
+87 ISYGFEALQNSFVI
-101 DIDLPVENLDDN
+101 DIDLPVEDLQDN

-131 LIMQQNGV
+131 LIMQQNGAT
-139 DINDKQ
+139 ISDKQ

-159 AIRPVSKQSSVNQV
+159 AIRQVSKQSSVNQV

-186 VEKLRHALTVQF
+186 VEKLRHALTVQL

-216 NPVAAV
+216 NQVAAV

-232 TNPNFAKTQPAL
+232 TNPNFAKNQPAL
-244 STEQSVNLWLKFL
+244 STEQAVNLWLKFL
-257 PVNSAPPSKR
+257 PVNSAQPSKR

-286 QTVVSPFDPSQPTQR
+286 QTVVSPFSPSQR
-301 GQPSQMVA
+301 GQPSQMLA
-309 TQADGTNQP
+309 PQADGTNQP

-362 LTRASFSKTKDNANQ
+362 LTHASFSKTKDDANQ

-406 VPEQEANQLAK
+406 VPEQEVNQLAK

-436 KNHTTVSW
+436 KNHTVVSW
-444 QPTLTKSLQLGG
+444 QPTLTKSLHLDG

-483 YRLVINEPPV
+483 YRLVINEPGV

>member
-1 MKNNKHCH
+1 MKKNKHCH
-9 VRLAK
+9 VKLAK

-56 TTTTVAPAIVDNLE
+56 TTTVTPVIVDNS
-70 QEQEQEQEH
+70 EQEH
-79 DTDTDTDS
+79 DTDS

-101 DIDLPVENLDDN
+101 DIDLPGENQEDN

-159 AIRPVSKQSSVNQV
+159 AIRPISKQSSVNQV

-186 VEKLRHALTVQF
+186 VEKLRHALTVQL

-208 IDLSNLPS
+208 IDFSNLPS

-222 TNSPVRTWWL
+222 ANSPVRTWWL
-232 TNPNFAKTQPAL
+232 TNPNFAKNQSTL
-244 STEQSVNLWLKFL
+244 STEQAVNLWLKFL
-257 PVNSAPPSKR
+257 PVNSAQPSKR

-286 QTVVSPFDPSQPTQR
+286 QTVVSPFNPTQN
-301 GQPSQMVA
+301 SQMVA
-309 TQADGTNQP
+309 PQADGTNQP

-362 LTRASFSKTKDNANQ
+362 LTRASFSKTKDDTSQ

-436 KNHTTVSW
+436 KNHTTFSW

-483 YRLVINEPPV
+483 YRLVINEPRV

-503 QQLTSLGNTVEGQ
+503 QQLASLGNTVEGQ